1 MKTKVFIGT
10 SLDGFIARKD
20 GSFDWLTK
28 FANDEAINEYK
39 EFIKGIDAILVGRNT
54 YETVLGFPEWPFQHK
69 VFVLSNSIKE
79 VSEKLRKKVT
89 VLAMKPV
96 DILHYLS
103 KKGFSNIYIDG
114 GKLIQSFLK
123 ENLIDEITISKAPV
137 LIGSGIPLF
146 GDLDIDLHFKHIKT
160 RVHSNGLV
168 RSYYERMS
176 K

>member
-28 FANDEAINEYK
+28 FANDEAINDYK
-39 EFIKGIDAILVGRNT
+39 EFIKGIDAILIGRNT
-54 YETVLGFPEWPFQHK
+54 YETVLGFPEWPYQLK
-69 VFVLSNSIKE
+69 VFVLSNSLKE
-79 VSEKLRKKVT
+79 VPEKLRKKVI
-89 VLAMKPV
+89 VLPMKPAE
-96 DILHYLS
+96 ILHYLS
-103 KKGFSNIYIDG
+103 EQGFSNIYIDG

-123 ENLIDEITISKAPV
+123 ENLVDEMTISKAPV

-160 RVHSNGLV
+160 KVHSNGLV
-168 RSYYERMS
+168 RSYYE
-176 K
+176 KE